1 MTSVSFQVDDNSYKE
16 KTFRFNNGMTVY
28 INFYGKVQG
37 GFIIGIEESAALKLM
52 GIENPS
58 QELLN
63 YREDLSGFFNEVMNI
78 AVAQTLPELENEFEN
93 LTYFPAI
100 VVFGDIIFPE
110 VRSSVVDIQGLS
122 STIKCGFALNMVRA
136 KITRKLEIIEKSLE
150 STTKLAST
158 DALTKLYNRTFFDS
172 VFQAY
177 IVDNQKSCQKL
188 SILLIDIDLFKTVND
203 SYGHLIGD
211 QVLQTVAQSIKGVL
225 RATDIAVRYGG
236 DEIFVVL
243 PSTDIEKAVDVAER
257 IRKAI
262 KLARVIH
269 TTEGNEQFVK
279 ITVSIGCTEL
289 LENDDPVSFFE
300 RADTNLYKAKE
311 SGRDRVIS
319 DLQ

>member
-1 MTSVSFQVDDNSYKE
+1 M
-16 KTFRFNNGMTVY
+16 
-28 INFYGKVQG
+28 
-37 GFIIGIEESAALKLM
+37 
-52 GIENPS
+52 
-58 QELLN
+58 
-63 YREDLSGFFNEVMNI
+63 
-78 AVAQTLPELENEFEN
+78 
-93 LTYFPAI
+93 
-100 VVFGDIIFPE
+100 
-110 VRSSVVDIQGLS
+110 
-122 STIKCGFALNMVRA
+122 
-136 KITRKLEIIEKSLE
+136 
-150 STTKLAST
+150 
-158 DALTKLYNRTFFDS
+158 
-172 VFQAY
+172 
-177 IVDNQKSCQKL
+177 
-188 SILLIDIDLFKTVND
+188 
-203 SYGHLIGD
+203 
-211 QVLQTVAQSIKGVL
+211 AQSIKGVL